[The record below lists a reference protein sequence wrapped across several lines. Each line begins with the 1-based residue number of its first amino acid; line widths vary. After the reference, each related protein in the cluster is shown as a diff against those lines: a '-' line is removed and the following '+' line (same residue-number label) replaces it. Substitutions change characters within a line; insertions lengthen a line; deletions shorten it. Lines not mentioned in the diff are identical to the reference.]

1 MELNGTT
8 KSRGPVRF
16 VAGQDTYPLM
26 NSPSM
31 KPFDFEHGTLVLSP
45 ESPFQTLLVVFV
57 SVIALVCVAAGLL
70 VYFNKCKH
78 EKS

>member
-1 MELNGTT
+1 MGQRSQRTCE
-8 KSRGPVRF
+8 F
-16 VAGQDTYPLM
+16 VAGQDNYPLM
-26 NSPSM
+26 NRPLM

-70 VYFNKCKH
+70 VYFNKCKLKA
-78 EKS
+78 ENA